1 MTKLNGHR
9 HLHSLYELKD
19 RYEEKLANAGKKSAK
34 AQDDSSTRSK
44 AKAVAAQTDPLVG
57 THKDFSRMLRLPY
70 DEKDKMPRVVI
81 TLEFS

>member
-1 MTKLNGHR
+1 MNREIDYPQILKHVNEMIELLEFDSMRSAGKTKLNSQ

-44 AKAVAAQTDPLVG
+44 AKAVAA
-57 THKDFSRMLRLPY
+57 S
-70 DEKDKMPRVVI
+70 
-81 TLEFS
+81 